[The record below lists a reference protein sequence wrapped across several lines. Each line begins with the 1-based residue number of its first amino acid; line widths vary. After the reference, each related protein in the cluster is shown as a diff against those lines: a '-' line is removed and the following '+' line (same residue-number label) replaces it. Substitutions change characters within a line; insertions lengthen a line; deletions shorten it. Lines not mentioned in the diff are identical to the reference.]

1 MTLTSVVIFCYHDNL
16 VVIFDGNF
24 KCLVS
29 ILNLESFLIYSDI
42 LLSTDI
48 QEPEPMLGAR
58 TNVSLDDNN
67 YGASSG
73 ILNLFSC
80 YLSLI

>member
-48 QEPEPMLGAR
+48 QEPEPML
-58 TNVSLDDNN
+58 V
-67 YGASSG
+67 
-73 ILNLFSC
+73 
-80 YLSLI
+80 